1 MSEPQRNETPV
12 SNPIAETTEE
22 RFLRE
27 LVAIASLSG
36 EESIASAYLAAKMN
50 DFGLDA
56 EIDEAG
62 NAVGHVARRDS
73 HGKCIDIVLL
83 GHIDTFPGVIPV
95 RREGDTLHGRGTVD
109 AKGPLAAFVIAASRA
124 RLPEGV
130 RLVVVGAVE
139 EESTT
144 SKGARHIATQYK
156 PAAAII
162 GEPSAWDGVT
172 LGYKGRVLVDY
183 TRRQAVNHTAVP
195 RPSAADEFCHWW
207 EIVRDRAQAL
217 SKGERAFDR
226 VQATLRSI
234 RTHSDGLA
242 DTVEATAGF
251 RLPPGVL
258 PGHIEELCRAVVDD
272 AATLTFR
279 GPEVAH
285 VADRNNPVARSLT
298 AAIRAVGGKPQPK
311 VKTGTCDLNV
321 LGPIWNCPIAAYG
334 PGDSTL
340 DHTPHERLS
349 MAEYARS
356 IDVLTR
362 AVESLAAELVGSEIA
377 TVVTPP

>member
-1 MSEPQRNETPV
+1 MSQSQRNVTTAPNAV
-12 SNPIAETTEE
+12 TETTEE
-22 RFLRE
+22 RFLRD

-56 EIDEAG
+56 QVDAAG
-62 NAVGHVARRDS
+62 SAVGQVARPDRN
-73 HGKCIDIVLL
+73 GKCIDIVLL
-83 GHIDTFPGVIPV
+83 GHIDTYPGVIPV
-95 RREGDTLHGRGTVD
+95 RREGDILHGRGTVD

-124 RLPEGV
+124 RLPEGI

-144 SKGARHIATQYK
+144 SKGARHVATQYQ
-156 PAAAII
+156 PACAII

-183 TRRQAVNHTAVP
+183 ARRQAVNHTAVP

-207 EIVRDRAQAL
+207 EVVRERAQAL
-217 SKGERAFDR
+217 SIGERAFDR

-234 RTHSDGLA
+234 RTNSDGLY
-242 DTVEATAGF
+242 DTVDATAGF
-251 RLPPGVL
+251 RLPVGVL
-258 PGHIEELCRAVVDD
+258 PGHIEELCKAVADD

-321 LGPIWNCPIAAYG
+321 LGPLWNCPIAAYG

-340 DHTPHERLS
+340 DHTPHECLS
-349 MAEYARS
+349 MAEFARS
-356 IDVLTR
+356 IDVLTH
-362 AVESLAAELVGSEIA
+362 AVESLANEMVSTRQPA
-377 TVVTPP
+377 TV